1 MPTAVPVDMLCPAP
15 PGHLVVEIPMSSDRR
30 SPSRRDFLRSA
41 AAAGGALTIGSLPFL
56 AGCDNTSP
64 SSTPIDFP
72 DPLLDVVSGSMR
84 NPLRFP
90 PTVGPTGLTLTPAPA
105 TLDLGGGATSQGYG
119 FNGGWPGP
127 TIRANVG
134 DPVNILLQ
142 NALPEGTIVHWHG
155 LVVPHAADGHPV
167 QEVGP
172 GGSYAY
178 NFPLLQRAGMHWY
191 HPHPHM
197 RTGRQVHQGLAG
209 LFIIDDPV
217 DAALQLPSGPYD
229 LPLVIRD
236 GRLNA
241 SGTLEYVDGTSGH
254 PGNTIFCNGVRDAT
268 VNVDTTRYRLR
279 ILNACNTRVFTLR
292 LNNGA
297 SMFLIGN
304 DGGLLAN
311 RASVS
316 SITVGPAER
325 VDVVVSF
332 AGRPVGTKVML
343 TSTNSGATFNLLEFV
358 VTRVVTPSGQVP
370 SVLSTI
376 PRYQRADA
384 VRTRS
389 FSFDGAMRINGV
401 PYDMARIDFRVPLGD
416 LELWRLTNANTNTGV
431 NHPVHVHGAHFQV
444 ISRSGGRNSLF
455 PWEGG
460 WKDTVLLEP
469 RETVEVLIKF
479 EHYRGLYLLHC
490 HRLEHEDMGMM
501 SNFEVV

>member
-1 MPTAVPVDMLCPAP
+1 
-15 PGHLVVEIPMSSDRR
+15 MSSDRR
-30 SPSRRDFLRSA
+30 PTTRRDFLRA
-41 AAAGGALTIGSLPFL
+41 TAAAGGALTLGSLPFL
-56 AGCDNTSP
+56 AGCENTSP

-72 DPLLDVVSGSMR
+72 DPLLDVSSASTR
-84 NPLRFP
+84 APLRMP
-90 PTVGPTGLTLTPAPA
+90 ATVAPTGLTLTAAPA
-105 TLDLGGGATSQGYG
+105 TLDLGGGATSPGYG

-127 TIRANVG
+127 IIRANVG
-134 DPVNILLQ
+134 DAVSVQLQ
-142 NALPEGTIVHWHG
+142 NGLPEGTIVHWHG
-155 LVVPHAADGHPV
+155 LVVPHLADGHPM

-172 GGSYAY
+172 GGAYSYH
-178 NFPLLQRAGMHWY
+178 FPLVQRAGMHWY
-191 HPHPHM
+191 HPHPHQ

-209 LFIIDDPV
+209 LFIIDDPA
-217 DAALQLPSGPYD
+217 DAALQLPSGPYE

-236 GRLNA
+236 GRLDA
-241 SGTLEYVDGTSGH
+241 TGQLEYLDGTSGH
-254 PGNTIFCNGVRDAT
+254 PGNAVFCNGVRDAT

-292 LNNGA
+292 LSNGA
-297 SMFLIGN
+297 SMSLIGN

-311 RASVS
+311 RITVS
-316 SITVGPAER
+316 SVTVGPAER
-325 VDVVVSF
+325 VDLVVSF
-332 AGRPVGTKVML
+332 AGRPVGTKIML
-343 TSTNSGATFNLLEFV
+343 TSTSGGTTFNLLEFV
-358 VTRVVTPSGQVP
+358 VTRVVSPSGQVP
-370 SVLSTI
+370 AVLSSI

-401 PYDMARIDFRVPLGD
+401 PYSMSRLDFQVPLGD

-431 NHPVHVHGAHFQV
+431 NHPVHVHEAHFQV
-444 ISRSGGRNSLF
+444 ISRTGGRNSVF

-469 RETVEVLIKF
+469 RETVEILIKF
-479 EHYRGLYLLHC
+479 EQYRGLYLLHC